1 MLLQYTQQYDWW
13 EVNQSGRTSQIHDN
27 WSQRVFCSITLSL
40 SILNISR
47 PGGLT
52 ALKTDASKSGLVGF
66 TRGGWT
72 SVLRNIAQHSC
83 DEKEL
88 IDGLPLK

>member
-1 MLLQYTQQYDWW
+1 M
-13 EVNQSGRTSQIHDN
+13 
-27 WSQRVFCSITLSL
+27 TLSL

-52 ALKTDASKSGLVGF
+52 ALKTDVSKSGLVGF